1 MAARSFT
8 PSEAADLS
16 SELVTSD
23 TVLADALSGAGDVA
37 LDTEF
42 MRTDTFFPIPALYQ
56 IATTTDLALI
66 DATAELSFDPL
77 MDALSDA
84 DRTVVMHACSE
95 DIEVLKTHL
104 GIFPRSLVDTQ
115 LAHAFVKAEF
125 SKSYAA
131 LVEDYLGVALEK
143 DETRSDWLKRPLTTK
158 QLAYARDDVLHLL
171 PLWAAIR
178 AELERLG
185 RFEWF
190 EAEMD
195 RIGPNTALPED
206 YFRTMKGAW
215 RLVPEALRTLK
226 HLATWRE
233 LEARRRDVPR
243 ARTIRDEHLLTIATW
258 QSISER
264 DLAEVLPRGAVRR
277 YGAALIETFDEAQ
290 ADAEIPA
297 APEQPIKSREA
308 AIVKELRGI
317 ASVVAEREGM
327 APELLARKRDVEA
340 VFRSYRD
347 QGTFPDWFGNWRH
360 ELIGEPFFTVLE
372 GSK

>member
-1 MAARSFT
+1 MITDAS
-8 PSEAADLS
+8 
-16 SELVTSD
+16 
-23 TVLADALSGAGDVA
+23 LAVSLGDDGAVA

-77 MDALSDA
+77 KDALGDA
-84 DRTVVMHACSE
+84 ERTVVMHACSE

-115 LAHAFVKAEF
+115 VAHAFVKAEF

-131 LVEDYLGVALEK
+131 LVADYLGVALEK
-143 DETRSDWLKRPLTTK
+143 DETRSDWLKRPLTVK

-171 PLWAAIR
+171 PLWASIR

-185 RFEWF
+185 RLEWF
-190 EAEMD
+190 EEEM
-195 RIGPNTALPED
+195 RRVGPSTALPED

-215 RLVPEALRTLK
+215 RLAPEALRTLK

-243 ARTIRDEHLLTIATW
+243 ARTIRDEHLLNIATW
-258 QSISER
+258 RSISVR
-264 DLAEVLPRGAVRR
+264 DLAEVLPKGAVRR
-277 YGAALIETFDEAQ
+277 YGAAIVETFDGAQ
-290 ADAEIPA
+290 ADPEIPP
-297 APEQPIKSREA
+297 APAQPIKSREA
-308 AIVKELRGI
+308 AIVKELRAI
-317 ASVVAEREGM
+317 ASLVAEREGM

-347 QGTFPDWFGNWRH
+347 EGTFPDWFGSWRH
-360 ELIGEPFFTVLE
+360 ELIGESFFTVLE